1 MGTLGSQVVRLCPT
15 RFLVVGASALTLF
28 ILCLILNTYCMELIA
43 KFLVRHAIFVAM
55 SFLSLYLVALTFT
68 APINF
73 FTWDLGGRVLFAVSA
88 HVIAF
93 IMHGWWF
100 DNR

>member
-1 MGTLGSQVVRLCPT
+1 
-15 RFLVVGASALTLF
+15 
-28 ILCLILNTYCMELIA
+28 MELIA

-55 SFLSLYLVALTFT
+55 SFVSLYLVALTFT
-68 APINF
+68 APVNF
-73 FTWDLGGRVLFAVSA
+73 FSWEIGARVLFSVSA

-100 DNR
+100 DNH

>member
-1 MGTLGSQVVRLCPT
+1 
-15 RFLVVGASALTLF
+15 VGASALTLF
-28 ILCLILNTYCMELIA
+28 ILCLILNTIGMELIA

>member
-1 MGTLGSQVVRLCPT
+1 
-15 RFLVVGASALTLF
+15 
-28 ILCLILNTYCMELIA
+28 MELLA

-68 APINF
+68 APFNF
-73 FTWDLGGRVLFAVSA
+73 FVWDLGARVLFSMLA

-93 IMHGWWF
+93 IMHAWWW
-100 DNR
+100 DHYMN